1 MMNDKH
7 KVFPWMMKTNTL
19 INTMCGLLILAAC
32 NMACSPEDDRLP
44 GNSGNPESPEASFPS
59 PIGFSTDASDTRGT
73 GYGPTVL
80 PEAIGVY
87 ASQTHGEFDG
97 SSAMMNFM
105 QNQKV
110 EHDAEKNTWSY
121 KPVKFWPEEPTDKL
135 SFFAYAP
142 YNATGLSSFPESTT
156 TGYPKL
162 NYLVTGE
169 EASQTDLLVAPPVLN
184 RTSGDIKFSLKHALV
199 KVKFGLKSNEDITV
213 KSLKLTGVKDRGTLA
228 FDDTEKG
235 FNWSGI
241 IGNTAWK
248 ASIAEAGIA
257 IPANQETAIPVTS
270 FFMLPDKTTTKFDIN
285 YLFGVCNA
293 TQTGLSLPESPTTW
307 TAGGVVDYTIGLS
320 IPPDNYNGVAVGDIL
335 CAKHGSGYT
344 VKPSDITEED
354 KANAVG
360 VVFKVGPGEGDSADN
375 YPYLSTIHG
384 YAIALEYANEG
395 ERTKWGV
402 KFETDEYPTNMGF
415 PIVGTTDSY
424 TDYLGY
430 SNTEMI
436 KKMSMYNSTNFPAC
450 YYATHYLTNSIPG
463 KSSGWYFPSCGQLV
477 TMLDNVST
485 LESSLTI
492 VDGTPFAV
500 SGFNILS
507 STEHWLTYVIDGHQ
521 EVEVYMLISGKT
533 LETSSKNNSRYVRSC
548 ITF

>member
-32 NMACSPEDDRLP
+32 NMACSPEDDTLP
-44 GNSGNPESPEASFPS
+44 GNSGNPKSPEASSPA
-59 PIGFSTDASDTRGT
+59 PIGFSTDASDTRET

-384 YAIALEYANEG
+384 YAIALGYVVDEELNDGLKWSTVRTSEYINP
-395 ERTKWGV
+395 
-402 KFETDEYPTNMGF
+402 Y
-415 PIVGTTDSY
+415 IGTSTST

-430 SNTEMI
+430 NNTEII
-436 KKMSMYNSTNFPAC
+436 KSQSNYNSITYPSC
-450 YYATHYLTNSIPG
+450 YYLESYSSPNGLPG
-463 KSSGWYFPSCGQLV
+463 KSSGWYMPSIGQLS
-477 TMLDNVST
+477 TILLDY
-485 LESSLTI
+485 LETIENSLKITNGAPFI
-492 VDGTPFAV
+492 GIKRGTV
-500 SGFNILS
+500 S
-507 STEHWLTYVIDGHQ
+507 STEIRYLEYGSEDTDIWGVNNSGR
-521 EVEVYMLISGKT
+521 EVV
-533 LETSSKNNSRYVRSC
+533 ETGKNNPNRLRPC